1 VTEYLSTEY
10 AVGWVKMTPPLGSSP
25 PPGDV
30 HSEGGQ
36 LRTGVHETVGGG
48 HSDDFRHME
57 WLGPSLVGRAVNL
70 SVSGG
75 NHGGELPVTG
85 EVRNGRALLR
95 CLLDHVEAQR
105 VKLLEVFFAADVDGS
120 RQLQL
125 TEWRDTLDLM
135 DVEVSEVD
143 ARRMFLAL
151 DADNSGKS

>member
-1 VTEYLSTEY
+1 MTEYLSTEY

-70 SVSGG
+70 SISGG

-85 EVRNGRALLR
+85 EVRNGRALYNTHFPSERSILNPR
-95 CLLDHVEAQR
+95 CVS
-105 VKLLEVFFAADVDGS
+105 G
-120 RQLQL
+120 L
-125 TEWRDTLDLM
+125 TGI
-135 DVEVSEVD
+135 D
-143 ARRMFLAL
+143 A
-151 DADNSGKS
+151 SIK